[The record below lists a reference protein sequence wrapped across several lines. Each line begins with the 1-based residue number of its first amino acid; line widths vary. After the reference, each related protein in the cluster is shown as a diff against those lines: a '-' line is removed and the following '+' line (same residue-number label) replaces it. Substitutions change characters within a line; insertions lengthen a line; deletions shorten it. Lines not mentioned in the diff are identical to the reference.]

1 MSQDGQNSV
10 TTVEYK
16 TKIDAKFCKGF
27 DKHGHVFDY
36 LLEKKSTWGYFV
48 KLLVIQKNVYRY
60 FETSLWKLGT
70 SWQY

>member
-1 MSQDGQNSV
+1 MPNKNLIPVEKKYKTLSLSQDGQNSV

-36 LLEKKSTWGYFV
+36 LLEKKST
-48 KLLVIQKNVYRY
+48 
-60 FETSLWKLGT
+60 
-70 SWQY
+70 